1 MSDPMPGK
9 PADFI
14 VRLDG
19 LGLSDDARSRIA
31 AALQAAT
38 LAELGRLDLG
48 HQTGAAAFIPRKEWL
63 GFWLRSM
70 VEIRDLKGQDFNKAL
85 NVSER
90 AL

>member
-9 PADFI
+9 AADFV

-19 LGLSDDARSRIA
+19 LGLDDSARDRIA

-48 HQTGAAAFIPRKEWL
+48 HKAGAAAFIPRKEWYGL
-63 GFWLRSM
+63 WLRSM
-70 VEIRDLKGQDFNKAL
+70 ANIQDLKGQDFNKAL